1 MKEQSVDEIQNL
13 IIEDFSFFDTWD
25 EKYAYIIDMGKQ
37 LVPISAEHK
46 TDINKVKGCQS
57 QVWLHAYKKNEK
69 VFFEADSDAIIV
81 KGLIALLLQ
90 VYSNQS
96 PNDIMKAEPYFI
108 NNIGMHQ
115 HLSPTR
121 SNGLAAMIKQI
132 KFYAL
137 ALQ

>member
-1 MKEQSVDEIQNL
+1 MKEQSIDEIQNL
-13 IIEDFSFFDTWD
+13 IIDDFSFFDTWD

-37 LVPISAEHK
+37 LLPISPEHK

-57 QVWLHAYKKNEK
+57 QVWLHAYKKNEN

-96 PNDIMKAEPYFI
+96 PNDIMKADPYFI

>member
-1 MKEQSVDEIQNL
+1 MKEQSIDEIQNL

-37 LVPISAEHK
+37 LPPIPSEHK
-46 TDINKVKGCQS
+46 VDINKVKGCQS
-57 QVWLHAYKKNEK
+57 QVWLHAYKKSDK

-90 VYSNQS
+90 VYSNQN
-96 PNDIMKAEPYFI
+96 PNDIMQAEPYFI
-108 NNIGMHQ
+108 NDIGMHQ

-121 SNGLAAMIKQI
+121 SNGLAAMVKQI